1 MTEVTVPAAQ
11 PTREPGDL
19 SDAISVDGVS
29 KFFDLDRRRKFQ
41 ALSGVSFH
49 IRAGEFCTLIG
60 PSGCGKSTLL
70 RLMAG
75 LIEPTEG
82 RILVGSTTPS
92 AARAARKFGFV
103 FQDAVLLP
111 WRSALEN
118 VELPMAIAGVVKK
131 HRRERARELLEL
143 VGLADFQDTRPA
155 QLSGGMARRVAIARA
170 LGLNPRII
178 MLDEPFGALDE
189 ITRQRMN
196 VELQRIWSAERCT
209 AVLVTHNVGEAVFL
223 SDRVLV
229 MAANPGR
236 VVAERVID
244 LPRPRTLEMLAD
256 QRFFQHTTEL
266 SKMLLA
272 EPGGADAIGT

>member
-1 MTEVTVPAAQ
+1 MIGVPVSSTQSLPASG
-11 PTREPGDL
+11 EL
-19 SDAISVDGVS
+19 SDAITVEGVS
-29 KFFDLDRRRKFQ
+29 KTFDLDRRRKFQ
-41 ALSGVSFH
+41 ALTDVSFQ
-49 IRAGEFCTLIG
+49 IGAGEFCTLIG

-82 RILVGSTTPS
+82 HIEVGSSDPR
-92 AARAARKFGFV
+92 AARTARKFGFV

-111 WRSALEN
+111 WRSAREN
-118 VELPMAIAGVVKK
+118 VELPMAIAGVDKK
-131 HRRERARELLEL
+131 RRRERARELLEL
-143 VGLADFQDTRPA
+143 VGLTEFADSRPA

-170 LGLNPRII
+170 LGLHPRII

-229 MAANPGR
+229 MGANPGR
-236 VVAERVID
+236 VIAERVID

-266 SKMLLA
+266 SRMLLA
-272 EPGGADAIGT
+272 EPGGDDAVGA